1 MDAATPRASPRTKD
15 PERTRADILAVATE
29 EFSAFG
35 LSGARVDAIAERTR
49 TSKRMIYYYFGSKE
63 GLYLAVLEKAYADIR
78 QVEADLDLGA
88 LSPAEAIRRLVEF
101 TFEYDDAHPDFI
113 RLVTIE
119 NIHRAEHLS
128 GSETI
133 RGLNLGVIE
142 TITDIIARG
151 QREGCFRADVDPLD
165 VHMMISAL
173 CFFRVSNRHTF
184 GAIFSVNLDA
194 PDLRARHKHLIG
206 DAVIGMLA
214 TR

>member
-1 MDAATPRASPRTKD
+1 MDAVTPRPSRTKD
-15 PERTRADILAVATE
+15 PERTKADILAVATE
-29 EFSAFG
+29 EFAAFG

-78 QVEADLDLGA
+78 QVEADLDLGN
-88 LSPAEAIRRLVEF
+88 LRPAEAIRRLVEF
-101 TFEYDDAHPDFI
+101 TFEYDAAHPDFI

-133 RGLNLGVIE
+133 RGLNLGVIQ

-151 QREGCFRADVDPLD
+151 QAEGAFRADVDPLD
-165 VHMMISAL
+165 VHLMISAL

-184 GAIFSVNLDA
+184 GAIFSVDLDA
-194 PDLRARHKHLIG
+194 PGLRARHKRMVG

-214 TR
+214 LR